1 METISTLTIE
11 HIVIASNQPYEKVL
25 EALKTRMGSIEDWK
39 EMARKLGSLDLTSTS
54 WEQIVQII
62 ETHLGTSGFTIFNT
76 VEHTPLI
83 ALSGKTSLVTQY
95 LAGNPLFAVQMSR
108 LLPEVALYA
117 PLRFAVYQDESG
129 RTFVAYDNFLSQ
141 LAQYQRE
148 EITRTAQVVQDSLR
162 TLLLEVTQ

>member
-1 METISTLTIE
+1 METTSTLTIE
-11 HIVIASNQPYEKVL
+11 HIVITSNQPYEKVL
-25 EALKTRMGSIEDWK
+25 EALKIRMGSIEDWK
-39 EMARKLGSLDLTSTS
+39 EMTWKLGSIDVTSTS

-83 ALSGKTSLVTQY
+83 ALSGKTSRVTQY

-162 TLLLEVTQ
+162 TLLLAVTQ

>member
-129 RTFVAYDNFLSQ
+129 LTFVAYDNFLSQ

>member
-1 METISTLTIE
+1 METISTFPIE

-39 EMARKLGSLDLTSTS
+39 EMARQLGSIDITSTS
-54 WEQIVQII
+54 WEQIVVII
-62 ETHLGTSGFTIFNT
+62 ETHLGKSGFTIFNT

-83 ALSGKTSLVTQY
+83 ALSGKRGRATQY
-95 LAGNPLFAVQMSR
+95 SAGNPLLAVQMSR

-117 PLRFAVYQDESG
+117 PLRFVVYLDEGG

-141 LAQYQRE
+141 LAQYQCE
-148 EITRTAQVVQDSLR
+148 EITQIGQMVQDKLKI
-162 TLLLEVTQ
+162 LLVEVTQ

>member
-11 HIVIASNQPYEKVL
+11 HIVIASNQPDEKVL

-39 EMARKLGSLDLTSTS
+39 EMTRKLGSIDLTSTS

-83 ALSGKTSLVTQY
+83 ALSGKTSRVTQY